1 MSQWKQYPMEKLKHD
16 IHRVAR
22 ELFYYEMTSKLQ
34 VLQDLLKARLDPNL
48 PQEKAQL
55 IIAGWFQTES
65 NDCLT
70 YTKLY

>member
-16 IHRVAR
+16 IPRIAR

-34 VLQDLLKARLDPNL
+34 VLQDLLKARLDSNL

-55 IIAGWFQTES
+55 IIAGWFQTEA